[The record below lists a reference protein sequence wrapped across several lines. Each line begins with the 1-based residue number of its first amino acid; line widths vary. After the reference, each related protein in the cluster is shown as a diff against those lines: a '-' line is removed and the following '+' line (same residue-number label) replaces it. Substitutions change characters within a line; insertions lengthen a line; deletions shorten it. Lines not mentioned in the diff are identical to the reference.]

1 MNRIFFRKFAL
12 LLSICSLLMTFGC
25 QHDPPEPPSVSNC
38 ISATGDMTAIAYNP
52 TPATL
57 AIPSTFPPM
66 VPAPDNPLT
75 VEGIQ
80 LGRKL
85 FYDPILSVDSTMSCF
100 SCHMQTG
107 NFTDNLDV
115 SEGVDQIAGSRS
127 AMPLLNLAFNH
138 NGFFWD
144 GRSNTLEE
152 QSEIPVE
159 DEIELHNTWD
169 EVICR
174 LTVHD
179 DYPTYFREAFG
190 IEDKAEITKE
200 MAAKAI
206 AQFERSIIS
215 GNSKYDRFLRNELF
229 LDDDELAG
237 HDMYFDLAPNKIRFP
252 DVECGHCHGG
262 PLLTTNE
269 FLNNGIQE
277 AATLQDFND
286 LGLGG
291 ITGIPADNGKFRVP
305 TLRNIE
311 HSAPYMHGGQ
321 FETLEEVIDHYSS
334 GGKSSPNKDVLI
346 YQINLDSIQKTE
358 ILAFLKT
365 FTDTSFLNNQEFSNP
380 F

>member
-1 MNRIFFRKFAL
+1 L
-12 LLSICSLLMTFGC
+12 VSYGC
-25 QHDPPEPPSVSNC
+25 QHDPPESPNTAC
-38 ISATGDMTAIAYNP
+38 ISANGDLTAIPYNP
-52 TPATL
+52 TPASL
-57 AIPSTFPPM
+57 AIPSNFPPI

-75 VEGIQ
+75 IDGIE
-80 LGRKL
+80 LGRRL
-85 FYDPILSVDSTMSCF
+85 FYDPILSVDSSMSCF
-100 SCHMQTG
+100 SCHMQTF
-107 NFTDNLDV
+107 NFTDNLAV
-115 SEGVDQIAGSRS
+115 SEGVDGIAGKRS
-127 AMPLLNLAFNH
+127 SMALMNLAFNH

-144 GRSNTLEE
+144 GRVNTLEE
-152 QSEIPVE
+152 QAELPVE

-190 IEDKAEITKE
+190 IADKNEITKE
-200 MAAKAI
+200 LAAKAI

-215 GNSKYDRFLRNELF
+215 GNSKYDKFIRGELF

-237 HDMYFDLAPNKIRFP
+237 HDMYFDLAANKIRFP
-252 DVECGHCHGG
+252 DTECGHCHGG

-269 FLNNGIQE
+269 YLNNGTQE
-277 AATLQDFND
+277 AATLSDFAD

-291 ITGIPADNGKFRVP
+291 ITEIPSDNGKFRVP

-311 HSAPYMHGGQ
+311 HSAPYMHDGR
-321 FETLEEVIDHYSS
+321 FESLEEVIDHYSS

-346 YQINLDSIQKTE
+346 YPVSMDSIQKAE
-358 ILAFLKT
+358 LLAFLKT
-365 FTDTSFLNNQEFSNP
+365 FTDTTFMNSQVYSNP